1 VENVRQI
8 IGVIGK
14 NCAREVIP
22 LSKWLVGKKAVA
34 NALGMSVSTVGRY
47 MNRYQDFPAH
57 RRGGTIFVSPA
68 ALVAWIEHREIEK
81 HPTCG
86 VVTPRG
92 TR

>member
-1 VENVRQI
+1 MGNARPIFGAFE
-8 IGVIGK
+8 K

-68 ALVAWIEHREIEK
+68 ALVAWVEHREIEK

-86 VVTPRG
+86 AARS
-92 TR
+92 REAR